1 MTSTVNGLISEME
14 ALQTAYEESHAKAVE
29 SIEGQL
35 GLFNDLDGT
44 AKTSIDSLIETLKG
58 QVSYMETYAAN
69 IQKAMELGVD
79 EGLVKKLA
87 DGSEGVRSD
96 PRGHCRGRR
105 GRDRGPKR
113 TARKGRGG

>member
-44 AKTSIDSLIETLKG
+44 AKTS
-58 QVSYMETYAAN
+58 
-69 IQKAMELGVD
+69 
-79 EGLVKKLA
+79 
-87 DGSEGVRSD
+87 
-96 PRGHCRGRR
+96 
-105 GRDRGPKR
+105 DRKSVV
-113 TARKGRGG
+113 